1 MAETPIARIAELAPV
16 QEEERA
22 FTIDVLRGISVLGI
36 FIVNIL
42 FMAYTTHEAQD
53 WSWSELSTADGLARG
68 FITFFGEMKFI
79 TLFSLLFG
87 MGLAIQHQRA
97 EARQRPLGRVY
108 LRRLLLL
115 LALGL
120 AHGFLLWYG
129 DILATYALLG
139 FIAYACRNVSTKRL
153 FITAIVLML
162 VPVICICGCGI
173 AFPKAME
180 GQNSSWSEL
189 AEEARRHSARSAYQ
203 TSAPAARDSD
213 EVSVATQSVAQNDD
227 SMVRFYEWMAREK
240 EIYQSGTWGE
250 ITAHRA
256 VTYLIVL
263 FFICLLMFSWRCLA
277 LFLIGICVV
286 RAGWFMD
293 RPEHTPMYR
302 KLIAVGLVVG
312 LPLQVAALWT
322 HFGDSREVFVLLLNF
337 TCLYLGS
344 LGLSAAYA
352 GVVALMCLKDACRPR
367 LRCFAAVGRMALTNY
382 LAQSVVA
389 ALLFHAYGLG
399 LWGRLTYW
407 QGLVVVFGVF
417 AIQLVLSPLWLRPF
431 RFGPA
436 EWLWRCAAYGHREPL
451 LR

>member
-1 MAETPIARIAELAPV
+1 MAEAPIARTLELAPV
-16 QEEERA
+16 EEQERA
-22 FTIDVLRGISVLGI
+22 YTLDVLRGVSVLGI

-53 WSWSELSTADGLARG
+53 WSWSDLSPADGLARG

-108 LRRLLLL
+108 IRRLFLL

-129 DILATYALLG
+129 DILATYAILG

-153 FITAIVLML
+153 LITAIILML
-162 VPVICICGCGI
+162 VPVVGVGGCGI
-173 AFPKAME
+173 AFPEAMK
-180 GQNSSWSEL
+180 GQNSSWAEL
-189 AEEARRHSARSAYQ
+189 AEAARRQVERSQ
-203 TSAPAARDSD
+203 TSAPA
-213 EVSVATQSVAQNDD
+213 VAKSGEETVTTQSASHDD
-227 SMVRFYEWMAREK
+227 DPMVRFYEWMAREK
-240 EIYQSGTWGE
+240 EIYQSGSWSE

-263 FFICLLMFSWRCLA
+263 FFVCLLMFSWRCLA
-277 LFLIGICVV
+277 LFLLGICAV
-286 RAGWFMD
+286 RAGLFMD
-293 RPEHTPMYR
+293 RAEHAPLYR
-302 KLIAVGLVVG
+302 RLIAVGLAIG
-312 LPLQVAALWT
+312 LPLQAVALWT
-322 HFGDSREVFVLLLNF
+322 HFGNSREFGLLIVNF

-344 LGLSAAYA
+344 LGFSAAYA
-352 GVVALMCLKDACRPR
+352 GAVTLMCLKDNWR
-367 LRCFAAVGRMALTNY
+367 LRMKPVAAVGRMALTNY
-382 LAQSVVA
+382 LTHSILA
-389 ALLFHAYGLG
+389 ALLFHAYGFG
-399 LWGRLTYW
+399 FFGRITYW
-407 QGLVVVFGVF
+407 QGLLVVFTVF
-417 AIQLVLSPLWLRPF
+417 AMQLIVSPLWLRAF

-436 EWLWRCAAYGHREPL
+436 EWLWRCAAYGRCEPL